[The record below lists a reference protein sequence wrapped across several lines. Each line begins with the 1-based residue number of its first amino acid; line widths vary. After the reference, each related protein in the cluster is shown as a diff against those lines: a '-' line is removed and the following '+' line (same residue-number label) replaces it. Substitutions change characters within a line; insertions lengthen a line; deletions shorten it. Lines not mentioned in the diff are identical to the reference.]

1 VADRHHRGIGRGRH
15 QFRQLVEKAR
25 QRIWSEVETEGL
37 DRDEL
42 VGLVVIRTKDRAQN
56 AAANLMQ
63 DAELAKGGRRT
74 GRIVKRQCDGSLRSG
89 NPNTSVVD

>member
-1 VADRHHRGIGRGRH
+1 VPDRYHRGIGRGRH
-15 QFRQLVEKAR
+15 QLGQVVEEVVQRLGRQ
-25 QRIWSEVETEGL
+25 IETERL
-37 DRDEL
+37 DGDEF
-42 VGLVVIRTKDRAQN
+42 VGLIVIRTKDRAQN